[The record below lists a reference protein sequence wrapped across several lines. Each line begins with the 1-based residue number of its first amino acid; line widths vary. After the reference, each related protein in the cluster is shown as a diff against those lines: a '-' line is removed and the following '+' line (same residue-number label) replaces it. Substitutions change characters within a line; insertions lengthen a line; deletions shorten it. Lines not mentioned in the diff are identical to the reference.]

1 MSLLRQQDCPPQP
14 WKNGLGSTRELAV
27 YPSHAG
33 SDAWVWRVSIA
44 TVDSAAPFS
53 SFPGIDR
60 HIVLLRGAGFRM
72 TLDGERHHALDTP
85 FAPFAF
91 PGEAVVTTALLDGAS
106 EDFNLMVRRERA
118 QGDVEVWRETG
129 PHRIDVSVVLIY
141 CAAGAIDMAGVTI
154 EPGAAW
160 QTEPDD
166 PSIPV
171 LHPGT
176 VALAVRIVTRQEPT
190 R

>member
-1 MSLLRQQDCPPQP
+1 MSLIRLQDCPPQP

-27 YPSHAG
+27 YPSAAG
-33 SDAWVWRVSIA
+33 SDDFVWRVSIA

-60 HIVLLRGAGFRM
+60 YIALLRGAGFRM
-72 TLDGERHHALDTP
+72 TLDGERHHTLDTP
-85 FAPFAF
+85 FEPFAF
-91 PGEAVVTTALLDGAS
+91 PGEAAVTTALVGGPT
-106 EDFNLMVRRERA
+106 EDFNLMVRRARA
-118 QGDVEVWRETG
+118 QGDVEVWRENG
-129 PHRIDVSVVLIY
+129 PHRIDAGVALIY

-154 EPGAAW
+154 EAGDAW
-160 QTEPDD
+160 RTELED
-166 PSIPV
+166 PSIPA

-176 VALAVRIVTRQEPT
+176 VALAVRVVTRQQPT